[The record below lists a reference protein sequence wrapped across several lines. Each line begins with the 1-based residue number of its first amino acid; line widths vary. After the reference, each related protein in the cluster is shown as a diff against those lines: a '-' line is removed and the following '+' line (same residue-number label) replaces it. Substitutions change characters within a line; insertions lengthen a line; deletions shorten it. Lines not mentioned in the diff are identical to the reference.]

1 MEGKLTIIH
10 KNMQQKE
17 NECYFCKK
25 TTAKKAR
32 ISEDTDESILAPV
45 CEDCQM
51 DLMEK
56 QS

>member
-25 TTAKKAR
+25 ATAKKAR